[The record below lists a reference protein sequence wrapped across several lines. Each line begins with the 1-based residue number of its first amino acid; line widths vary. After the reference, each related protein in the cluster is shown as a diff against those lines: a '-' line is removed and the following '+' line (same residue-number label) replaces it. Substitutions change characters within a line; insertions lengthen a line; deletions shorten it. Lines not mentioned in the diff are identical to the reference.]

1 MKKLAALTLVFC
13 LFLSACSRNPSPDTQ
28 TTTDGWTI
36 AADDTSAPSASA
48 DTDDTQPSDN
58 EQTSGSQPSQGG
70 ASGTQP
76 PGGGQAVTP
85 APTLPPNTPPGEVR
99 VVIPEG
105 FRFMQIAQRLEA
117 NGICTAKAF
126 YDAAQRYEV
135 QSFTVPKDPNRC
147 FKMEGYLFPATY
159 VFPTNS
165 DPVDVLRAMLN
176 AYAQNSGK
184 PDEKTLILASIIQQE
199 VRSEQHMKMV
209 SSVYH
214 NRLNAGNR
222 LESDPTREYVNDFI
236 TGNPLVANQAK
247 YAPLYNTYRDSL
259 KGKLPAGPICSPGRA
274 AIEAA
279 KNPTPSEYFFF
290 YFGVD
295 NKNHYSVTY
304 EEHLQK
310 LKEIPADLQ
319 P

>member
-1 MKKLAALTLVFC
+1 MKKLAALTLIFC
-13 LFLSACSRNPSPDTQ
+13 LFLSACNRDPNPAAQ
-28 TTTDGWTI
+28 TTSGSGAS
-36 AADDTSAPSASA
+36 AADDTPAPSG
-48 DTDDTQPSDN
+48 
-58 EQTSGSQPSQGG
+58 SGSTGGMQPSQGG
-70 ASGTQP
+70 ASDSQP
-76 PGGGQAVTP
+76 SGGQTIAATTTATTAV
-85 APTLPPNTPPGEVR
+85 PPETTAAEAR
-99 VVIPEG
+99 IVIPEG

-117 NGICTAKAF
+117 NNICTAKDF
-126 YDAAQRYEV
+126 YEVAQRYEV
-135 QSFTVPKDPNRC
+135 KSFTVPNDPNRC

-159 VFPTNS
+159 TFATNS
-165 DPVDVLRAMLN
+165 DPEDVLRAMLN
-176 AYAQNSGK
+176 AYAQSAGK

-214 NRLNAGNR
+214 NRLNAGER
-222 LESDPTREYVNDFI
+222 MDSDPTREYVNDFI
-236 TGNPLVANQAK
+236 TGNPLVENQAK

-279 KNPTPSEYFFF
+279 KNPTPSAYFYF

-295 NKNHYSVTY
+295 GKNHYSVTY